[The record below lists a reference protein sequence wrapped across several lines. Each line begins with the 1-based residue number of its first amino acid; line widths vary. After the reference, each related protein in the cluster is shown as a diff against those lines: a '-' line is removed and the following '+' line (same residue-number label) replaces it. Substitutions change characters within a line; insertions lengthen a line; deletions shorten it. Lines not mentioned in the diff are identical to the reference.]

1 MVDTAAELGRKRLF
15 PSLTDPSYLVLRS
28 RRIIFTKW
36 FEQLGP
42 GPLRVLD
49 LGARYQPYRSL
60 LGNRAGHYVALDIN
74 SSAPITVVA
83 DGQALPFA
91 PNSFDLV
98 ITTGV
103 FEYFQNPHSAAQQI
117 LSVLRPGGILIA
129 SVAAFAPLYVSRERW
144 RFQPEGIRSIF
155 ESFKDVEIVPE
166 LHDMGGLVR
175 NINAG
180 LSMIFR
186 PKGIRGIYRWTAC
199 PLLNILGLALEKL
212 NLRSTDMLTSNYS
225 IRAAKSMQ
233 S

>member
-28 RRIIFTKW
+28 RRIMFTKW

-49 LGARYQPYRSL
+49 LGARHQPYRPL

-74 SSAPITVVA
+74 RSALITVVA

-98 ITTGV
+98 ITTQV

-144 RFQPEGIRSIF
+144 RFLPEGIRSIF

-166 LHDMGGLVR
+166 LHDMGGLVS
-175 NINAG
+175 NINGG
-180 LSMIFR
+180 LSMILR
-186 PKGIRGIYRWTAC
+186 PKGIRWVYRWTAC

-225 IRAAKSMQ
+225 IRAVKSMQ